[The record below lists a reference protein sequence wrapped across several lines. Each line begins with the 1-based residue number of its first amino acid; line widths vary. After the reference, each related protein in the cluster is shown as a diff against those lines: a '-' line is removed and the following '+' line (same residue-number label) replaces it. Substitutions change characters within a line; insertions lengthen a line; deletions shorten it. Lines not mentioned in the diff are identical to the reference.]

1 MTKITI
7 NQCLQSQVHL
17 GHLKN
22 EWNPKN
28 STYLLGERNKHHIFD
43 LNQTIFSLNKAM
55 KVAKE
60 VAFKGGQ
67 VLFLGRPPT
76 QVGQIMK
83 RSNPYDRITEA
94 AAISCGQ
101 PFSINKWTH
110 GTFTNWNQ
118 MIKQLIQKNKKDY
131 LRSEKLS
138 IREMKF
144 YKRSLRKKTQDNYY
158 RPGSVDWPYLKESFI
173 SDLNLEIHNK
183 ETETALSSLNKE
195 SCVVLDSGFETLIN
209 KLSSKELSTTYSLTN
224 RRFAPPALIFAI
236 GVNELTQP
244 LKEAQQAN
252 IPIIA
257 VVDSDCDPSLGGQF
271 FDYIIPGNDDSIRAY
286 AFYSSL
292 ISSAVKEG
300 HKEFTKG
307 IYQEWLLSKEK

>member
-17 GHLKN
+17 GHSKN

-28 STYLLGERNKHHIFD
+28 AAYVLGERNSHHIFD

-55 KVAKE
+55 KVVKD
-60 VAFKGGQ
+60 VTSQGGQ

-76 QVGQIMK
+76 QISQIMK
-83 RSNPYDRITEA
+83 KSNPYDRITEA
-94 AAISCGQ
+94 AAVSCGQ
-101 PFSINKWTH
+101 PFSINKWIH

-138 IREMKF
+138 MREMKF
-144 YKRSLRKKTQDNYY
+144 YKRSLRKKNQENYY
-158 RPGSVDWPYLKESFI
+158 RPGSVDWPYLKDSFI

-183 ETETALSSLNKE
+183 ETDIVTTSIDKD
-195 SCVVLDSGFETLIN
+195 SCVLLNSEFETFVN
-209 KLSSKELSTTYSLTN
+209 QLSSKELSSTYSLTN

-236 GVNELTQP
+236 GINGLEQP
-244 LKEAQQAN
+244 LKEAQQMN

-257 VVDSDCDPSLGGQF
+257 VVDSDCDPSPEGQF

-292 ISSAVKEG
+292 ISTAVKEG
-300 HKEFTKG
+300 HKEFTKS
-307 IYQEWLLSKEK
+307 IYREWILNK